1 MNHQES
7 ALFFGTLLLWVP
19 LLLGVWVGR
28 WRRKRA
34 RADGSAARL
43 WAFVNLP
50 GALFLMVT
58 CSGIMV
64 PRTLA
69 WLSSLRALPFSPTP
83 GMLRGVALFA
93 AFVVGYSIA
102 SFIWGGSTQGAST
115 ASTDATGPVN
125 KHSSAKVL
133 AIIFAT
139 IALGIGGGVVSVGLK
154 KGGFLTTSDVGG
166 FPELAKVQEQLRPLE
181 ACSIT
186 YQRRDKRGHRQ
197 HPNSVFIETC
207 TVGEYISVLID
218 VPGTWASKGVGFEM
232 SRGSMSDPWVILVE
246 KAEVPFPDL
255 QEALTDFA
263 PRIAAQYP
271 DLLRKRREGAAD
283 MERHLDE
290 QQRLK
295 RERQERAKDSYPQ

>member
-1 MNHQES
+1 MNRQDS
-7 ALFFGTLLLWVP
+7 AMFFGTLLLWVP

-28 WRRKRA
+28 WRHKRA
-34 RADGSAARL
+34 ATDGSASRL
-43 WAFVNLP
+43 WAFMNLP

-58 CSGIMV
+58 CNGVMA

-69 WLSSLRALPFSPTP
+69 WLRSLGALPFAPTP
-83 GMLRGVALFA
+83 GLLRGVAQLA

-102 SFIWGGSTQGAST
+102 SLIWSGSTRGDST
-115 ASTDATGPVN
+115 ASTGATGPAN

-139 IALGIGGGVVSVGLK
+139 IALGIGAGVVSVGLK
-154 KGGFLTTSDVGG
+154 KGGFLTTSDVGD

-197 HPNSVFIETC
+197 HPNSVSIETC
-207 TVGEYISVLID
+207 TAGEYISVLID

-232 SRGSMSDPWVILVE
+232 SRGSVSEPWEIQVE
-246 KAEVPFPDL
+246 QAEVPFPDL

-271 DLLRKRREGAAD
+271 DLLRKRREGASE

-290 QQRLK
+290 QRRLE
-295 RERQERAKDSYPQ
+295 RERQERAKGSYPQ